1 MHRPFPAH
9 PHPHGEEMR
18 YPHAYGEEI
27 RQQQPHVGPQLQPP
41 FFPGIPGVPSFPD
54 GDLHRRVRR
63 LESEVDR
70 LMRRVDSLD
79 RRVRRLEGV
88 HTPWGE

>member
-1 MHRPFPAH
+1 MHRPFPGH
-9 PHPHGEEMR
+9 PHAH
-18 YPHAYGEEI
+18 GEEI
-27 RQQQPHVGPQLQPP
+27 RQQQPPVGQQPQ
-41 FFPGIPGVPSFPD
+41 FFPGIPGVPWVPD
-54 GDLHRRVRR
+54 GDLPRRVRR

-88 HTPWGE
+88 YSPWGE